1 MGNLIPFQ
9 TRGRLSDGREAAAA
23 LVLDPE
29 LDTHSVQFYEDETFL
44 VRTLREFLTAGLKAG
59 DRIVV
64 IATKSHRDAF
74 LAALDQRRA
83 REAIA
88 NGQLTLLDATESLS
102 KFMVGDM
109 PDPDLFRDLVSRV
122 FSKAQEGHPKARL
135 RAYGEMVDLL
145 WREGNS
151 RAAIRLEEL
160 WNEAGEDHSFS
171 LLCAYVM
178 GNFYKEGDA
187 ARFMEVCR
195 THSHVIPSEGFTD
208 VDDPNARLREISLL
222 QQRAHSL
229 ENEIRHRKELE
240 VALRD
245 ALKERSRV
253 EGELRECVARETHAR
268 ERAEANDAFKEMF
281 LGILGHDLRNP
292 LNTVLTT
299 TRLMKMRGDVP
310 PETVR
315 RLDRVV
321 TSGVRMERMIGQL
334 LDVARAR
341 LAGGIPVSRAPRVDL
356 VALMTKIVEEI
367 RAAHPTRAIELR
379 VDNPC
384 LADVDADRIEQ
395 VISNL
400 LGNAVTHGDA
410 AQPVAVSVA
419 LRGGVASLAVHNSGK
434 PIEPAVLAALFDPF
448 TRFNPSARKS
458 SDGLGLGLYIAERIV
473 SAHGGKI
480 AVDSS
485 ASEGTRFE
493 AIIPIHA

>member
-1 MGNLIPFQ
+1 M
-9 TRGRLSDGREAAAA
+9 
-23 LVLDPE
+23 
-29 LDTHSVQFYEDETFL
+29 
-44 VRTLREFLTAGLKAG
+44 
-59 DRIVV
+59 
-64 IATKSHRDAF
+64 
-74 LAALDQRRA
+74 
-83 REAIA
+83 
-88 NGQLTLLDATESLS
+88 
-102 KFMVGDM
+102 
-109 PDPDLFRDLVSRV
+109 
-122 FSKAQEGHPKARL
+122 
-135 RAYGEMVDLL
+135 
-145 WREGNS
+145 
-151 RAAIRLEEL
+151 
-160 WNEAGEDHSFS
+160 
-171 LLCAYVM
+171 
-178 GNFYKEGDA
+178 
-187 ARFMEVCR
+187 
-195 THSHVIPSEGFTD
+195 
-208 VDDPNARLREISLL
+208 
-222 QQRAHSL
+222 
-229 ENEIRHRKELE
+229 KELE

-281 LGILGHDLRNP
+281 LGILGHDPRNP

-473 SAHGGKI
+473 SAHGGRSRSIPPPAKGR
-480 AVDSS
+480 ASKPSS
-485 ASEGTRFE
+485 RST
-493 AIIPIHA
+493 HDW